1 VSSSGRSRA
10 ETNERGRLQNSPG
23 KIIIGADDIFEGQK
37 AEMKAIKVISLI
49 MAIALTALGCYFL
62 VWGIIG
68 RAGLEGWQIGVKNW
82 SVILGLLVII
92 VGLFLL
98 RFQSRNR

>member
-10 ETNERGRLQNSPG
+10 EISERRRLQNSPS

-37 AEMKAIKVISLI
+37 AEMKAIRVISLI
-49 MAIALTALGCYFL
+49 MSVALTALGFYML
-62 VWGIIG
+62 VWGIID
-68 RAGLEGWQIGVKNW
+68 RTGLEGWQIGIKNW

-92 VGLFLL
+92 VGLFLFG
-98 RFQSRNR
+98 FQSRNR

>member
-1 VSSSGRSRA
+1 
-10 ETNERGRLQNSPG
+10 LQNSPG

-49 MAIALTALGCYFL
+49 TAIALTALGFYML
-62 VWGIIG
+62 VWGIID
-68 RAGLEGWQIGVKNW
+68 RTGLEGWQIGVKNW
-82 SVILGLLVII
+82 SVILGLIVII